1 MATVVDLIDDSEIV
15 PVKNMMRH
23 EVGYTLTSGIARH
36 FAPRMTIRVKAGE
49 LRDLSYESGGLDFL
63 RNYVCVGNSNLAEEF
78 GISNDLIEYTW
89 GEKEVVEALTTADI
103 DVLLDA
109 LDFAPDGILEELR
122 DKAVELEIAD
132 GNRIAAINK
141 RMGVDINNM
150 IKNKHAY
157 DKAGAKTEEAP
168 KQRRSSTAKKTTNR
182 RRAASKEVAV
192 EETPVEETPVE
203 ETPVEETTP
212 KKSAAKKTA
221 AKKATAEEVTEE

>member
-1 MATVVDLIDDSEIV
+1 MATVNLIDDSELV
-15 PVKNMMRH
+15 PVKNMMRN
-23 EVGYTLTSGIARH
+23 EVGYTLSNGVSRH
-36 FAPRMTIRVKAGE
+36 FAPHMTIRIKASE

-63 RNYVCVGNSNLAEEF
+63 RNYVCVGNSDLAEEF

-89 GEKEVVEALTTADI
+89 TEQDVVNALTTSDL

-109 LDFAPDGILEELR
+109 LDFAPDGILDELR

-157 DKAGAKTEEAP
+157 DTADTKSEEAP
-168 KQRRSSTAKKTTNR
+168 KQRRSSTTKKTTTTR
-182 RRAASKEVAV
+182 RRATTKETTEDAVSKEKAA
-192 EETPVEETPVE
+192 TP
-203 ETPVEETTP
+203 
-212 KKSAAKKTA
+212 KKTA
-221 AKKATAEEVTEE
+221 AKKSTAKNAATEEAATDKETTEE

>member
-1 MATVVDLIDDSEIV
+1 MATVDLIDDSELV
-15 PVKNMMRH
+15 PVKNMMRN
-23 EVGYTLTSGIARH
+23 EVGYTLSNGVSRH
-36 FAPRMTIRVKAGE
+36 FAPHMTIRIKASE

-63 RNYVCVGNSNLAEEF
+63 RNYVCVGNSALAEEF

-89 GEKEVVEALTTADI
+89 TEQDVVNALTTSDL

-109 LDFAPDGILEELR
+109 LDFAPDGILDELR

-157 DKAGAKTEEAP
+157 DTADSKADEAP
-168 KQRRSSTAKKTTNR
+168 KQRRSSTAKKTTSR
-182 RRAASKEVAV
+182 RRAANK
-192 EETPVEETPVE
+192 
-203 ETPVEETTP
+203 ETT
-212 KKSAAKKTA
+212 
-221 AKKATAEEVTEE
+221 EE

>member
-1 MATVVDLIDDSEIV
+1 MTTVDLIDDSELV
-15 PVKNMMRH
+15 PVKNMMRN
-23 EVGYTLTSGIARH
+23 EVGYTLSNGVSRH
-36 FAPRMTIRVKAGE
+36 FAPHMTIRIKASE

-63 RNYVCVGNSNLAEEF
+63 RNYVCVGNADLAEEF

-89 GEKEVVEALTTADI
+89 TEQDVVNALTTSDL

-109 LDFAPDGILEELR
+109 LDFAPDGILDELR

-157 DKAGAKTEEAP
+157 DTVDTKSEEAP
-168 KQRRSSTAKKTTNR
+168 KQRRSSTAKKTTTTR
-182 RRAASKEVAV
+182 RRTTAAKETVEDTSAEEKVAA
-192 EETPVEETPVE
+192 P
-203 ETPVEETTP
+203 
-212 KKSAAKKTA
+212 KKTA
-221 AKKATAEEVTEE
+221 AKKSTVKKTTTAKEQETTEE

>member
-1 MATVVDLIDDSEIV
+1 MATVNLIDDSELV
-15 PVKNMMRH
+15 PVKNMMRN
-23 EVGYTLTSGIARH
+23 EVGYTLSNGVSRH
-36 FAPRMTIRVKAGE
+36 FAPHMTIRIKAGE

-63 RNYVCVGNSNLAEEF
+63 RNYVCVGNSDLAEEF

-89 GEKEVVEALTTADI
+89 TEQDVVNALTTSDL

-109 LDFAPDGILEELR
+109 LDFAPDGILDELR

-157 DKAGAKTEEAP
+157 DSADTKSEEAP

-182 RRAASKEVAV
+182 RRAASKKVA
-192 EETPVEETPVE
+192 VEETPVE

-221 AKKATAEEVTEE
+221 AEEATEE